1 MLTPRENLLRIFRH
15 EMPERVPICGHV
27 DPYNQP
33 HRDGMDPGLAA
44 DMGTVEWHDHSTVLF
59 SRYLGIDVMDYMGPP
74 LRVSRR
80 DVTVDV
86 MQEGADTI
94 ETWHTPAGELRQ
106 VSRRC
111 REDGTSY
118 LVEHMVKS
126 PADIAALAAIF
137 EDEMIAVDPT
147 VLQAIRERQE
157 LIGDDGMLMCFTP
170 GTPMGM
176 MFRIYSGV
184 ETLAY
189 LCVDAPSALADLLS
203 VMERSYQEQL
213 RLSVG
218 STADAFVGMDD
229 TSTTV
234 ISPAMFEQFSLA
246 CTDRRA
252 QVCREHG
259 KLYFHHSCGLIRDL
273 LPLYRRTSMDAV
285 HAFTVPPTG
294 NVTVAEGRRL
304 LGDRITIIAGVGVLG
319 EESWDLE
326 HVKAEVRQLF
336 ADAGRGDH
344 LILCLAAYPH
354 RTMEQTKAVV
364 DECRKY
370 QALPLGS

>member
-1 MLTPRENLLRIFRH
+1 MLTPRENLLRIFRD
-15 EMPERVPICGHV
+15 ETPEWIPICGHV

-33 HRDGMDPGLAA
+33 RRDGMDPDLAA
-44 DMGTVEWHDHSTVLF
+44 EMGMVEWHDHSTVLF
-59 SRYLGIDVMDYMGPP
+59 SRHLGIDVMDYMGPP
-74 LRVSRR
+74 LGISRR
-80 DVTVDV
+80 EVTLDV
-86 MQEGADTI
+86 MQQGEDTI
-94 ETWHTPAGELRQ
+94 EAWHTPAGELRQ

-126 PADIAALAAIF
+126 PADIPALAAIF
-137 EDEMIAVDPT
+137 EDEAIAVDPT
-147 VLQAIRERQE
+147 GLQAIRDRQE
-157 LIGDDGMLMCFTP
+157 LIGDNGMLMCFMP

-176 MFRIYSGV
+176 MFRVYSGV

-189 LCVDAPSALADLLS
+189 LRVDAPGALADLFS
-203 VMERSYQEQL
+203 VMERSYQQQL

-218 STADAFVGMDD
+218 SAADAFVGMDD

-234 ISPAMFEQFSLA
+234 ISPAMFEQFSLE

-252 QVCREHG
+252 QICHEHR

-273 LPLYRRTSMDAV
+273 LPLYRRTSIDAV

-294 NVTVAEGRRL
+294 NATVAEGRRL

-319 EESWDLE
+319 EQSWDPQ
-326 HVKAEVRQLF
+326 HVKAEVGRLF

-344 LILCLAAYPH
+344 FILCLAAYPH

-364 DECRKY
+364 GECRKY
-370 QALPLGS
+370 QTLPLGA

>member
-354 RTMEQTKAVV
+354 GTMEQTKAVV

>member
-15 EMPERVPICGHV
+15 EMPEWVSICGHV

-59 SRYLGIDVMDYMGPP
+59 SRYLGLDVMDYVGPP

-80 DVTVDV
+80 EVTVDV
-86 MQEGADTI
+86 MQEGEDTI
-94 ETWHTPAGELRQ
+94 EAWHTPVGELRQ
-106 VSRRC
+106 VRRRC

-118 LVEHMVKS
+118 LVEHMLKS
-126 PADIAALAAIF
+126 PADIPALAAIL
-137 EDEMIAVDPT
+137 EDEMIAVDPAI
-147 VLQAIRERQE
+147 LQAIRERQE
-157 LIGDDGMLMCFTP
+157 LIGDDGMLMCFMP

-176 MFRIYSGV
+176 VFRIYSGV

-234 ISPAMFEQFSLA
+234 ISPAMFEQFSLM

-252 QVCREHG
+252 QVCHEHG

-273 LPLYRRTSMDAV
+273 LPLYRRTPMDAV

-304 LGDRITIIAGVGVLG
+304 LGDRITIIAEVGVLG

-344 LILCLAAYPH
+344 FILSLAAYPH

-370 QALPLGS
+370 QTLALGA

>member
-1 MLTPRENLLRIFRH
+1 MVTPRENLLKIFRH
-15 EMPERVPICGHV
+15 QMPEWIPICGHV

-33 HRDGMDPGLAA
+33 HRDGMDPDLAA
-44 DMGTVEWHDHSTVLF
+44 QMGTVEWHDHSTVLF
-59 SRYLGIDVMDYMGPP
+59 SRHLGIDVMDYVGPP
-74 LRVSRR
+74 LRFSRR
-80 DVTVDV
+80 EVRVDV
-86 MQEGADTI
+86 MQEGNDTTEI
-94 ETWHTPAGELRQ
+94 WHTPVGELRQ
-106 VSRRC
+106 VRRRC
-111 REDGTSY
+111 RADGTSY
-118 LVEHMVKS
+118 LTEHMVKS
-126 PADIAALAAIF
+126 AADLPALAALF
-137 EDEMIAVDPT
+137 EDEAVAVDPAA
-147 VLQAIRERQE
+147 LQAIRQRQH
-157 LIGDDGMLMCFTP
+157 LIGDDGMLMCFMP

-189 LCVDAPSALADLLS
+189 LCADAPGALADLLS
-203 VMERSYQEQL
+203 VMERNYEEQL
-213 RLSVG
+213 RLSMG
-218 STADAFVGMDD
+218 SAADAFVGMDD

-234 ISPAMFEQFSLA
+234 ISPAMFEQLSLE

-252 QVCREHG
+252 QICHGHG

-273 LPLYRRTSMDAV
+273 LSLYRRTPMDAV

-319 EESWDLE
+319 EESWDVE
-326 HVKAEVRQLF
+326 HVKAEVGQLF
-336 ADAGRGDH
+336 PDTGDGDH

-354 RTMEQTKAVV
+354 RTMEQTRAVV

-370 QALPLGS
+370 QTLPLGA